1 MCGPQE
7 HADGPGPQFPPLCR
21 ATGHLPPPEAERWRM
36 WSWLHL
42 SLHSTSEIGR
52 LTETGWLE
60 QWTSLVGS
68 SFWLRSSSVGP
79 VLPGTVWLALW
90 KRAWCEIQW

>member
-7 HADGPGPQFPPLCR
+7 HAEAREQRSPPLCR
-21 ATGHLPPPEAERWRM
+21 VTGHLLPPEAERWM
-36 WSWLHL
+36 TWSWLHL
-42 SLHSTSEIGR
+42 SLHSTSETGR

-68 SFWLRSSSVGP
+68 SFWPRSSSIEP
-79 VLPGTVWLALW
+79 VSLGTV
-90 KRAWCEIQW
+90 